1 MAEMRQMIEAGTD
14 KVSKTAQSIKE
25 VSMIF
30 LVIGAIFRALAVAMA
45 ISVPSIV
52 LITGASDGSSITL
65 IAALI
70 AGALICLEYLNTY
83 PSM

>member
-1 MAEMRQMIEAGTD
+1 
-14 KVSKTAQSIKE
+14 
-25 VSMIF
+25 MIF
-30 LVIGAIFRALAVAMA
+30 LVIGALFRALAVAMA
-45 ISVPSIV
+45 VSFPSIV

-83 PSM
+83 PSLLEFRDAAPITGSDT